1 MRHACHSCVWR
12 PQPTVT
18 NRFPS
23 RPAKE
28 NNRWPHPPPPGSAA
42 GADWTLM
49 GAIHDALRRDL
60 DQLLHTTASRT
71 AVRARWVVFRDQL
84 HLHLAAEQAAMWP
97 LARAKLTGEPRG
109 QALLDAMEDEHQL
122 IGPLQAVTD
131 DAFSMDADPRRLRQ
145 LLTRLATRLTSH
157 LAHEE
162 ADPLPLIGQIMSQH
176 ELGAIGRAI
185 RGGPAAGTLP
195 WALASASPHVCAQV
209 LSQLPAPGRLLYR
222 RVWLPR
228 HTRNTPQL

>member
-1 MRHACHSCVWR
+1 MAS
-12 PQPTVT
+12 PPTT
-18 NRFPS
+18 RLSSP
-23 RPAKE
+23 
-28 NNRWPHPPPPGSAA
+28 
-42 GADWTLM
+42 ADWTLM
-49 GAIHDALRRDL
+49 DTIHDALRRDL
-60 DQLLHTTASRT
+60 DHL
-71 AVRARWVVFRDQL
+71 L

-162 ADPLPLIGQIMSQH
+162 ADALPLIDQIMSQH
-176 ELGAIGRAI
+176 ELGTIGRAI
-185 RGGPAAGTLP
+185 RGGPVAGTLP
-195 WALASASPHVCAQV
+195 WALASASPHVCPQV
-209 LSQLPAPGRLLYR
+209 LTQLPAPR
-222 RVWLPR
+222 RCEHHQTWAPPAPPPGSTSR
-228 HTRNTPQL
+228 RSAKESP

>member
-1 MRHACHSCVWR
+1 MAS
-12 PQPTVT
+12 PPTT
-18 NRFPS
+18 RLSSP
-23 RPAKE
+23 
-28 NNRWPHPPPPGSAA
+28 
-42 GADWTLM
+42 ADWTLM
-49 GAIHDALRRDL
+49 DTIHDALRRDL

-97 LARAKLTGEPRG
+97 LARAKLTGE
-109 QALLDAMEDEHQL
+109 
-122 IGPLQAVTD
+122 
-131 DAFSMDADPRRLRQ
+131 
-145 LLTRLATRLTSH
+145 RLATRLTSH

-162 ADPLPLIGQIMSQH
+162 ADALPLIGQIMSQH

-228 HTRNTPQL
+228 HTRNTPSL

>member
-1 MRHACHSCVWR
+1 MAS
-12 PQPTVT
+12 P
-18 NRFPS
+18 PS
-23 RPAKE
+23 TRL
-28 NNRWPHPPPPGSAA
+28 SSQ
-42 GADWTLM
+42 ADWTLM
-49 GAIHDALRRDL
+49 RAIHDALRRDL
-60 DQLLHTTASRT
+60 DQLLHTTASHP
-71 AVRARWVVFRDQL
+71 AVRARWIVFRDQL
-84 HLHLAAEQAAMWP
+84 RLHLAAEQAAMWP
-97 LARAKLTGEPRG
+97 LARAKLAGEPRN

-145 LLTRLATRLTSH
+145 LLIRLATRLTSH

-162 ADPLPLIGQIMSQH
+162 ADALPLIGQIMSQH
-176 ELGAIGRAI
+176 EVCAIGRAI

-195 WALASASPHVCAQV
+195 WALASASPHVCTQV

-228 HTRNTPQL
+228 HTRNIPPL

>member
-1 MRHACHSCVWR
+1 
-12 PQPTVT
+12 
-18 NRFPS
+18 
-23 RPAKE
+23 
-28 NNRWPHPPPPGSAA
+28 
-42 GADWTLM
+42 M
-49 GAIHDALRRDL
+49 GTIHDALRRDL

-162 ADPLPLIGQIMSQH
+162 ADALPLIGQIMSQH

-228 HTRNTPQL
+228 HTRNTPPL

>member
-1 MRHACHSCVWR
+1 MASPPAIRR
-12 PQPTVT
+12 D
-18 NRFPS
+18 S
-23 RPAKE
+23 R
-28 NNRWPHPPPPGSAA
+28 
-42 GADWTLM
+42 ADWTLM

-60 DQLLHTTASRT
+60 DQLLRTTASRR
-71 AVRARWVVFRDQL
+71 AVRARWVMFRDQMYF
-84 HLHLAAEQAAMWP
+84 HLVAEQAVMWP

-131 DAFSMDADPRRLRQ
+131 DAFTMDADPRRLRQ

-162 ADPLPLIGQIMSQH
+162 ADALPLIGQIMSQH

-195 WALASASPHVCAQV
+195 WALASASPHVRTQV

-228 HTRNTPQL
+228 HTRNTPPL

>member
-1 MRHACHSCVWR
+1 MAS
-12 PQPTVT
+12 PPTT
-18 NRFPS
+18 RLSS
-23 RPAKE
+23 R
-28 NNRWPHPPPPGSAA
+28 
-42 GADWTLM
+42 ADWTLM
-49 GAIHDALRRDL
+49 RAIHDALRRDL

-71 AVRARWVVFRDQL
+71 AVRARWVVFHDQL
-84 HLHLAAEQAAMWP
+84 RLHLAAEQAAMWP

-109 QALLDAMEDEHQL
+109 QAVLDAMEDEHQL

-162 ADPLPLIGQIMSQH
+162 ADALPLIGQIMSQH
-176 ELGAIGRAI
+176 ELCAIGRAI

-195 WALASASPHVCAQV
+195 WALTSASPRVCTQV

-228 HTRNTPQL
+228 HTRNTAPL